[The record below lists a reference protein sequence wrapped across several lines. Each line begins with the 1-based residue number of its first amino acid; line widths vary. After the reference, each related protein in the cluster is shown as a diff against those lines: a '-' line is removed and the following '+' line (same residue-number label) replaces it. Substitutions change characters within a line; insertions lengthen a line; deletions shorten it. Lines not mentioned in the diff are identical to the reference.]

1 LQNQKKLQNKN
12 IVLGVTGSIAAYK
25 ACDIASTFVKLGANV
40 DVIMTESAKR
50 FVAALTFSSITSN
63 NVHDMWSDVE
73 YKIGHISLAKKAD
86 CVLIAPC
93 TANMIAKLA
102 HGLCDDLL
110 STTCLA
116 TKSPIIIAPAMNTA
130 MLENIHT
137 QENINKLK
145 EKGVFFIEP
154 ACGRL
159 ACGDVGNGK
168 LASVEDIVDYVCDL
182 LNSNEKLTSFD
193 SDADNVLLEK
203 DFLGK
208 QIIVSAGATIAPIDP
223 VRYITNHSSGKMGY
237 AICEAAVNR
246 GAKVYLVSGKTLLE
260 TPNNV
265 EFFDVNTNE
274 DMYLTI
280 KDLIDKNKI
289 DYYISAAAP
298 CDFVVKEQIKEKI
311 KKVDTLTLEL
321 IKAKDILLEISKL
334 DKKPKLIGFAAE
346 TRNVLEY
353 AKEKLIKKSLDMIVA
368 NDVSENKVFGQDFN
382 KADIVLRDGRVIST
396 DRIPKLELANII
408 LDTINKI

>member
-1 LQNQKKLQNKN
+1 MQNKN

-25 ACDIASTFVKLGANV
+25 ACDIASKFVKLGANV
-40 DVIMTESAKR
+40 DVVMTENAKR
-50 FVAALTFSSITSN
+50 FVAPLTFSSITSN

-102 HGLCDDLL
+102 YGLCDDLL

-182 LNSNEKLTSFD
+182 LNSNENLSSSD
-193 SDADNVLLEK
+193 SDADNILLEK

-237 AICEAAVNR
+237 AICEAAVKR

-260 TPNNV
+260 TPDNV
-265 EFFDVNTNE
+265 EFFGVNTNE

-311 KKVDTLTLEL
+311 KKVFCN
-321 IKAKDILLEISKL
+321 A
-334 DKKPKLIGFAAE
+334 F
-346 TRNVLEY
+346 
-353 AKEKLIKKSLDMIVA
+353 
-368 NDVSENKVFGQDFN
+368 
-382 KADIVLRDGRVIST
+382 
-396 DRIPKLELANII
+396 
-408 LDTINKI
+408 